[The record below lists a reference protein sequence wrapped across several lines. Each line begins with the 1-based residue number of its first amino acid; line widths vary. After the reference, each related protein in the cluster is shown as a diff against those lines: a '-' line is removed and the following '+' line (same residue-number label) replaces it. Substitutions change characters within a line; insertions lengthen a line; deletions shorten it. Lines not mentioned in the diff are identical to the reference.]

1 MMGWKVLIFDQDPS
15 DDDPVMTGK
24 NPVFRRGNQAFSRS
38 SPDC

>member
-1 MMGWKVLIFDQDPS
+1 MMDRKGLIFDQDPS

-24 NPVFRRGNQAFSRS
+24 NPVFRRGDQAYSRS